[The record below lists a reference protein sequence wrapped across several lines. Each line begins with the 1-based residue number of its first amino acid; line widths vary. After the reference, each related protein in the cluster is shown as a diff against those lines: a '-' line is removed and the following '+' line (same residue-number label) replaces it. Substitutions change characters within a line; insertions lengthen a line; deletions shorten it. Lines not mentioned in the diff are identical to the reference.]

1 MDAVLEFVADEGV
14 KLVIAVLLGG
24 VIGFERELVGKPAGL
39 RTNILIALGSTVLTL
54 TSMRLAG
61 PLGDQGRIAAQIV
74 SGVGFIGAGTII
86 QARGAVVGLTSAAT
100 IWAVAAIGIAI
111 GADMLH
117 LAVGATALIFLCLTT
132 LRRIEYFS
140 YGRRELV
147 TFRVQMSDRQGVAD
161 LQDLFAKAGAL
172 VEHSSL
178 RKSDHGVECTL
189 SCNTDPHTAAQ
200 LLADLT
206 LRDDVEQA
214 SFEEQ

>member
-1 MDAVLEFVADEGV
+1 MDAVLDFLSDEGM
-14 KLVIAVLLGG
+14 KLIAAVLLGG

-86 QARGAVVGLTSAAT
+86 QARGAIVGLTSAAT

-111 GADMLH
+111 GADMLP
-117 LAVGATALIFLCLTT
+117 LAVGATAIIFLCLTT
-132 LRRIEYFS
+132 LRRIEYFT
-140 YGRRELV
+140 YGRHELI
-147 TFRVQMSDRQGVAD
+147 TFRVQMTGGEGVAD
-161 LQDLFAKAGAL
+161 VQDLFAEAGTQ

-189 SCNTDPHTAAQ
+189 SCNTDPRTAGQ

-206 LRDDVEQA
+206 IREDVVQA
-214 SFEEQ
+214 SFEE

>member
-1 MDAVLEFVADEGV
+1 MEGLLEFIADEGV

-117 LAVGATALIFLCLTT
+117 LAVGATALIFLCLTM

-147 TFRVQMSDRQGVAD
+147 TFRVQMTAGAGVAD
-161 LQDLFAKAGAL
+161 IQDLFAKAGTL

-178 RKSDHGVECTL
+178 RKSERGVECTL
-189 SCNTDPHTAAQ
+189 SCNTDARTAAE
-200 LLADLT
+200 LLVDLT
-206 LRDDVEQA
+206 AREDVEQA
-214 SFEEQ
+214 SFEE

>member
-1 MDAVLEFVADEGV
+1 VDAVLAFLSDEGI
-14 KLVIAVLLGG
+14 KLLFAVLLGG

-86 QARGAVVGLTSAAT
+86 QARGAIVGLTSAAT
-100 IWAVAAIGIAI
+100 IWAVAANGIAI

-117 LAVGATALIFLCLTT
+117 LAVGATATIFLCLTT

-140 YGRRELV
+140 YGRRELI
-147 TFRVQMSDRQGVAD
+147 TFRVQMTGGEGVAD
-161 LQDLFAKAGAL
+161 LQDLFAEAGTM

-189 SCNTDPHTAAQ
+189 SCNTDPRTAGQ

-214 SFEEQ
+214 SFEE

>member
-1 MDAVLEFVADEGV
+1 MDAVLDFLSDEGM
-14 KLVIAVLLGG
+14 KLVFAVLLGG

-86 QARGAVVGLTSAAT
+86 QARGAIVGLTSAAT

-111 GADMLH
+111 GAGMLH
-117 LAVGATALIFLCLTT
+117 LAVGATAIIFLCLTT

-140 YGRRELV
+140 YGRRELI
-147 TFRVQMSDRQGVAD
+147 TFRVQMTGGEGVAD
-161 LQDLFAKAGAL
+161 LQDLFAEAGTL

-189 SCNTDPHTAAQ
+189 SCNTDPRTAGQ

-214 SFEEQ
+214 SFEE